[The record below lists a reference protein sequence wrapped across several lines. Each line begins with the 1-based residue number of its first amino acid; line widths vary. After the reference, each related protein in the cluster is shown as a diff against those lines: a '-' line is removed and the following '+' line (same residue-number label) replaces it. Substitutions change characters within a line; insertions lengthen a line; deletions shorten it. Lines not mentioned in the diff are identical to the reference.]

1 MKIPNFQCEV
11 SIMGII
17 LTDKRKGEIAEQLK
31 TDKRFAQLWND
42 YVARVKSYTSNEK
55 NEIAPMYDRTKW
67 WHYIWERVGDAAMV
81 YAITGDEKI
90 GGYVHDVTMEM
101 YSAKKFAE
109 WIGPWFRKV
118 QDPPVGMLETAHI
131 SCALCAAYDMCPE
144 LFSDEEKETIVNSLK
159 ERILPW
165 CKRFTD
171 NLTSFANWKMVLH
184 NGFTTAACILGDE
197 EAIKYAVDYFKLAI
211 KAYNKD
217 SYGESVQYSNYASLN
232 LVHAYE
238 MLVAYNPKLA
248 DELDSSFEPNLMKW
262 YAASFMYMKSMN
274 DPDWGDKAY
283 PRTMNF
289 GDSAAIFRPTGDVLM
304 HVAKRFGDTRKIE
317 AGLAMWLFETTYKED
332 LTPYD
337 SSTFGFF
344 NQYHYH
350 TFINYV
356 STEEVKPLSPKE
368 AGMPLVNTFE
378 TGTIAY
384 RNSWDNPKLILGI
397 QGGYVPNQAT
407 GHRHQDQNSF
417 ILAYDNER
425 ILADPG
431 HCCYRLYS
439 WKFSKT
445 DDSHNTWTFE
455 KENGDIIH
463 QTPVTGSFI
472 TEEGPLP
479 SMNKLERCE
488 VIDNMFICQSDCAK
502 AYGDDIEKAQRT
514 WIACGENGVFIVDR
528 IKSKVPV
535 KPISHFVFNNRGEK
549 GLTDDRI
556 FYGKRVVYRR
566 NGIGVKFLPMDVEG
580 YENEMTMDWGFMHD
594 CYHPEPNRLGQ
605 GKEGSAL
612 IYNYK
617 PTEFVTE
624 YVAVYMAV
632 FDTAALIGHWHTP
645 DVGKN
650 TYYMEPGSKQGGY
663 KLYILE
669 DGSLKVEDLYIGKDY
684 IIE

>member
-1 MKIPNFQCEV
+1 M
-11 SIMGII
+11 SII
-17 LTDKRKGEIAEQLK
+17 LTDKRKAEMLEQIK

-42 YVARVKSYTSNEK
+42 YVARVKSYTSAEK

-67 WHYIWERVGDAAMV
+67 WHYIWERVGDAAFV
-81 YAITGDEKI
+81 YTMTGDEKI
-90 GGYVHDVTMEM
+90 GSYVHDVVMEM
-101 YSAKKFAE
+101 YGKKKFEE

-118 QDPPVGMLETAHI
+118 QNPPVGMLETAHI
-131 SCALCAAYDMCPE
+131 SCAICSAYDMCPD
-144 LFSDEEKETIVNSLK
+144 LFSDEEKETILNSLR

-165 CKRFTD
+165 CKRFTSILD
-171 NLTSFANWKMVLH
+171 RFANWKMVLF
-184 NGFTTAACILGDE
+184 NGYTTAACILGDE
-197 EAIKYAVDYFKLAI
+197 DALEYAVDYFNLALN
-211 KAYNKD
+211 AFNKD
-217 SYGESVQYSNYASLN
+217 SYGESVQYSNYAGLN
-232 LVHAYE
+232 LIHAYE
-238 MLVAYNPKLA
+238 MMTAYKPELAEKLDTSCIA
-248 DELDSSFEPNLMKW
+248 NLIKW
-262 YAASFMYMKSMN
+262 YAASFMYMKPMN

-289 GDSAAIFRPTGDVLM
+289 GDSAAIFRPSGDVLM
-304 HVAKRFGDTRKIE
+304 HVAKRFADTRKDD

-356 STEEVKPLSPKE
+356 STDEVKPLSPKE

-384 RNSWDNPKLILGI
+384 RNDWDNPKLILGI

-455 KENGDIIH
+455 KENGEILH
-463 QTPVTGSFI
+463 QTVVTRCFI
-472 TEEGPLP
+472 SEEGPMP

-488 VIDNMFICQSDCAK
+488 KIDNLFICQSDCAK

-514 WIACGENGVFIVDR
+514 WLAFGDNAVFVVDR

-535 KPISHFVFNNRGEK
+535 KPITHFVFNNRGEK
-549 GLTDDRI
+549 DLTDDRI
-556 FYGKRVVYRR
+556 FYGKRVVFRR

-617 PTEFVTE
+617 PTEFATE
-624 YVAVYMAV
+624 YVAVYAII
-632 FDTAALIGHWHTP
+632 FDSANHIGHWHTP
-645 DVGKN
+645 DVGTN
-650 TYYMEPGSKQGGY
+650 TYYMEPGDKVGGY
-663 KLYILE
+663 KLSIE
-669 DGSLKVEDLYIGKDY
+669 ADGSLKATDLHINKDY
-684 IIE
+684 IIK

>member
-1 MKIPNFQCEV
+1 M
-11 SIMGII
+11 SII
-17 LTDKRKGEIAEQLK
+17 LTDKRKCEIIEQIK
-31 TDKRFAQLWND
+31 TDNRFAQLWKD
-42 YVARVKSYTSNEK
+42 YVERVKLYTYAEK
-55 NEIAPMYDRTKW
+55 NEIEPMYDRTKW
-67 WHYIWERVGDAAMV
+67 WHYIWERVGDAALV
-81 YAITGDEKI
+81 YAITGDKKI
-90 GGYVHDVTMEM
+90 GSYVHDVTMEM
-101 YSAKKFAE
+101 YSPKKFAE

-118 QDPPVGMLETAHI
+118 QAPPVGMLETAHI
-131 SCALCAAYDMCPE
+131 SCAICAAYDMCPN
-144 LFSDEEKETIVNSLK
+144 LFNDEEKEKIINSLR

-165 CKRFTD
+165 CKRYTE
-171 NLTSFANWKMVLH
+171 NLTHFANWKMVLY
-184 NGFTTAACILGDE
+184 NGFTTAACILGDK
-197 EAIKYAVDYFKLAI
+197 EAIDYALDYFNICI

-217 SYGESVQYSNYASLN
+217 SYGESVQYSNYATLN

-238 MLVAYNPKLA
+238 MLVAYNSEYAKI
-248 DELDSSFEPNLMKW
+248 LDSSFAPNMMKW
-262 YAASFMYMKSMN
+262 YAASFMYMKPMN
-274 DPDWGDKAY
+274 DSEWGDKPY

-304 HVAKRFGDTRKIE
+304 HVAKRFCDTHKVE
-317 AGLAMWLFETTYKED
+317 TGLAMWLFETTYKED
-332 LTPYD
+332 LAPYD

-356 STEEVKPLSPKE
+356 STDDVKPLSPKE
-368 AGMPLVNTFE
+368 AGMPLVNSFE

-384 RNSWDNPKLILGI
+384 RNDWDNPKLILGI

-431 HCCYRLYS
+431 HCCYRLQS
-439 WKFSKT
+439 WKFSTK

-455 KENGDIIH
+455 KENGEVLH
-463 QTPVTGSFI
+463 QMIVERSFVS
-472 TEEGPLP
+472 EKGLMP

-488 VIDNMFICQSDCAK
+488 KIDNLFICQSDCAK
-502 AYGDDIEKAQRT
+502 AYGDDIEKAERT
-514 WIACGENGVFIVDR
+514 WLAFGDNAVFVVDR

-535 KPISHFVFNNRGEK
+535 KPITHFVFNNRGNT
-549 GLTDDRI
+549 TDDRI
-556 FYGKRVVYRR
+556 FYGKRVVFRR

-580 YENEMTMDWGFMHD
+580 YENIMTMDWGYMHD

-617 PTEFVTE
+617 STE
-624 YVAVYMAV
+624 YLNEYIAVYAII
-632 FDTAALIGHWHTP
+632 FDTANLIGHWHTP
-645 DVGKN
+645 DVGVN
-650 TYYMEPGSKQGGY
+650 TYYMEPGDKIGGY
-663 KLYILE
+663 KLTIE
-669 DGSLKVEDLYIGKDY
+669 KDGKLKAEDLYIGKEY
-684 IIE
+684 SIL